1 MPFVSSSQRSYMWAN
16 HPSIARRWERLTP
29 KDRDLPK
36 HDHSESESEESNKRG
51 VPRLPR
57 KPAGK
62 RDYGMLHPGPKARL
76 KISKQASETEADG
89 ETHPEAH
96 SRGERGKMSL
106 KYHDESRL
114 QGRDITAAERSR
126 HG

>member
-1 MPFVSSSQRSYMWAN
+1 MPFQSQAQRAFMYSQ
-16 HPSIARRWERLTP
+16 HPAIAKRWERVTP

-36 HDHSESESEESNKRG
+36 HDHSESESEESQKKG

-57 KPAGK
+57 KPAPK

-76 KISKQASETEADG
+76 KTSRQTSEAEADG